1 MAKNKVKDDNLE
13 LSTNQLLGTDP
24 IDDADID
31 GDYDDATSN
40 KDMVLEK
47 ALNHILSTDD
57 MDIKANI
64 KESQV
69 MPYTRLMML
78 GTHYNI
84 PGATKIAEQALKLSV
99 SIGALSR
106 KSMVDI
112 VRTIPPEFPEVDG
125 GGINNLVFGKVHK

>member
-1 MAKNKVKDDNLE
+1 MSKNKKTEIIEDEITTANILGIEAIEDDTYE
-13 LSTNQLLGTDP
+13 EDTQ
-24 IDDADID
+24 
-31 GDYDDATSN
+31 SN
-40 KDMVLEK
+40 KEMVIEK
-47 ALNHILSTDD
+47 ALNHILSTED

-84 PGATKIAEQALKLSV
+84 PGALKIADQALKLSV
-99 SIGALSR
+99 SIGGLSR

-112 VRTIPPEFPEVDG
+112 TRSIQPELPEVEANG
-125 GGINNLVFGKVHK
+125 LQNLVFGKVHK